1 MHKLNFIFHAIG
13 DQICTTALPENIY
26 NVTGEKSVITDK
38 RIWAFKHN
46 PYVEFMEENEAKGL
60 KELVVM
66 PDARIPEQRKAYEDM
81 MKSVVYNSQ
90 TEYMCV
96 NMNFNDVRLRHPR
109 LYIYEDTK
117 QFPNRVV
124 VHTTGADRTKDGEAP
139 FRANHGEDSVRTMS
153 DEVIASIL
161 KNYDADTYEL
171 IQIGG
176 KTDKPLGGH
185 SKDFRGMGLWQT
197 AEMIATSARYI
208 GVNSGFMHMANC
220 YPRVDKRIVLQEFHS
235 AAIQTFKP
243 GDTRFWGM
251 SWFDPTSTFFN
262 KYNVDV
268 GVSYTHTKI

>member
-1 MHKLNFIFHAIG
+1 MHKLNFLFHAIG
-13 DQICTTALPENIY
+13 DQVCTTGLPENIY
-26 NVTGEKSVITDK
+26 NVTGKKCVITDK

-46 PYVEFMEENEAKGL
+46 PYVVFMKDNEARGL
-60 KELVVM
+60 NELTVM
-66 PDARIPEQRKAYEDM
+66 PDARIPEQRTAYEKM

-109 LYIYEDTK
+109 LYIYEDMK

-124 VHTTGADRTKDGEAP
+124 VHTTGADRTKDGESP
-139 FRANHGEDSVRTMS
+139 FRANHGEDSIRTMS

-161 KNYDADTYEL
+161 KNYDSDTYEI

-176 KTDKPLGGH
+176 KEDKPLGGH
-185 SKDFRGMGLWQT
+185 SKDFRGMGLWES
-197 AEMIATSARYI
+197 AEMIATCARYI
-208 GVNSGFMHMANC
+208 GVNSGFMHIANC
-220 YPRVDKRIVLQEFHS
+220 YPRVDKRIVLQEFH
-235 AAIQTFKP
+235 AGAIQTFKP

-251 SWFDPTSTFFN
+251 SWFDPTATFFN
-262 KYNVDV
+262 KFHVDV